1 MSDLT
6 GILMAIAVAGG
17 LLTVGLRNIL
27 HAIFGLA
34 ITLLALAGLF
44 FVLQTPFVGTMEVV
58 IYVGGISVAMIF
70 AVMLSNV
77 VPRHAAESPLRRGL
91 AAALALAFAVGVGSV
106 LLTADLA
113 PGPPVA
119 PDAWAVGRVGQALL
133 DHYNLVFETLSV
145 ILLMAIVAAITIS
158 RPDRAVQA
166 GADEQAGAAAT
177 ASPTTATREGRP

>member
-6 GILMAIAVAGG
+6 GILMATAVAGG
-17 LLTVGLRNIL
+17 LLAVGLRNIL

-44 FVLQTPFVGTMEVV
+44 FVLQTPFVGTMEVL

-70 AVMLSNV
+70 AVMLSTV
-77 VPRHAAESPLRRGL
+77 VPRHASESNLRRGL
-91 AAALALAFAVGVGSV
+91 AAAVAVAFAVGVGSIV
-106 LLTADLA
+106 LTAQLP

-119 PDAWAVGRVGQALL
+119 ADAWGVGRVGKALL

-158 RPDRAVQA
+158 RPDREAQGSQPSTSEPSA
-166 GADEQAGAAAT
+166 EPSAAKEAHT
-177 ASPTTATREGRP
+177 

>member
-6 GILMAIAVAGG
+6 GILMATAVAGG
-17 LLTVGLRNIL
+17 LLAVGLRNIL

-44 FVLQTPFVGTMEVV
+44 FVLQTPFVGTMEVL

-70 AVMLSNV
+70 AVMLSTV
-77 VPRHAAESPLRRGL
+77 VPRHASESNLRRGL
-91 AAALALAFAVGVGSV
+91 AAAVALAFAVGVGSIV
-106 LLTADLA
+106 LGADLP

-119 PDAWAVGRVGQALL
+119 ADAWAVGRVGQALL

-145 ILLMAIVAAITIS
+145 ILLMAIIAAITIS
-158 RPDRAVQA
+158 RPDREASSQPSA
-166 GADEQAGAAAT
+166 QGGAPAAA
-177 ASPTTATREGRP
+177 APSEEAQQ